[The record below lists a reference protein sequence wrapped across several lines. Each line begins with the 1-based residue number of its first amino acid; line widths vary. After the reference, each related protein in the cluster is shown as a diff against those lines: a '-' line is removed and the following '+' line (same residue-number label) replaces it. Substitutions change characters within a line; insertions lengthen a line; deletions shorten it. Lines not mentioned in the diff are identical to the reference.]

1 MYIYYKT
8 ILYCLMLLEVM
19 GDELTRPWDVVSR
32 RKFITSMGGAS
43 AAALAGCSSVGSSG
57 TNDDVADEV
66 IITGPLDGW
75 ANYGQLRER
84 FMEKHSNIEW
94 PEGTKNSGQSLNALR
109 NEANNP
115 NHDVAHLGIT
125 DGLKAADEE
134 LLQPYEPANVDEVP
148 DGLVD
153 DQNRW
158 TTAYFGTIAMAVNTE
173 LIDSVPSG
181 FEDLRDETYNDTIS
195 FYNPSSAFNGFVA
208 FTNMNLAMGGSL
220 DDYDPGI
227 EYLNELY
234 EMGNIAGVPDQGL
247 QTSFLQGQF
256 PIYIAY
262 DFNMYQA
269 KYQSDMDPDQVEIVI
284 PEELSIQVPYVI
296 GLVNDAPRPEAGKR
310 LVDHHLSDAG
320 QTIFAEAFVNPSRPI
335 EYPDEIAD
343 QRLPDSAYES
353 SEAIDYQQLVEVQ
366 DSARERYVS
375 EVA

>member
-1 MYIYYKT
+1 MADDPNG
-8 ILYCLMLLEVM
+8 LF
-19 GDELTRPWDVVSR
+19 DPVSR
-32 RKFITSMGGAS
+32 RKFMASAGGAG
-43 AAALAGCSSVGSSG
+43 AAALAGCSSGGSSG
-57 TNDDVADEV
+57 GESSVADEV

-84 FMEKHSNIEW
+84 FMEKHPEIEW

-125 DGLKAADEE
+125 DGLKAANEE

-148 DGLVD
+148 DGLVGEG
-153 DQNRW
+153 NRF

-181 FEDLRDETYNDTIS
+181 FEDLLDGAYNDTVS

-220 DDYDPGI
+220 DNYDPGI

-296 GLVNDAPRPEAGKR
+296 GLVNDSPRPEAGKL

-320 QTIFAEAFVNPSRPI
+320 QTLFAEAFVNPSRPI
-335 EYPDEIAD
+335 EYPEEIAE
-343 QRLPDSAYES
+343 QRLPESAYSS

-366 DSARERYVS
+366 DAARKRYIN

>member
-1 MYIYYKT
+1 MPNGSKQ
-8 ILYCLMLLEVM
+8 VS
-19 GDELTRPWDVVSR
+19 DSVSR
-32 RKFITSMGGAS
+32 RKYLLSAGVAS
-43 AAALAGCSSVGSSG
+43 SIGLAGCSSVDGG
-57 TNDDVADEV
+57 GNDDVANEV

-75 ANYGQLRER
+75 ANYGQLRES
-84 FMEKHSNIEW
+84 FMEKHPNIEW

-115 NHDVAHLGIT
+115 NHDVAHHGIT

-134 LLQPYEPANVDEVP
+134 LLQPYEPANVGGVP

-158 TTAYFGTIAMAVNTE
+158 TTAYFGTIAIAVNTE
-173 LIDSVPSG
+173 LVDSVPSG
-181 FEDLRDETYNDTIS
+181 FEDLLDGAYNDTIS
-195 FYNPSSAFNGFVA
+195 FYNPTSAFNGFVA

-220 DDYDPGI
+220 DNYDPGI

-269 KYQSDMDPDQVEIVI
+269 KYQSDMDPEQVEIVI
-284 PEELSIQVPYVI
+284 PSELSIQVPYVV
-296 GLVNDAPRPEAGKR
+296 GLVNDAPRPEAGK
-310 LVDHHLSDAG
+310 LLIDHHLSDEG
-320 QTIFAEAFVNPSRPI
+320 QTLFAEAFVNPSRPI
-335 EYPDEIAD
+335 EYPDEIAE

-366 DSARERYVS
+366 NAARERYVN

>member
-1 MYIYYKT
+1 MYMYYKT
-8 ILYCLMLLEVM
+8 SLYNLTLLRVM
-19 GDELTRPWDVVSR
+19 ENELTRFSNVVSR
-32 RKFITSMGGAS
+32 RKFMTSMGGAS
-43 AAALAGCSSVGSSG
+43 AVTLAGCSSIGGNG
-57 TNDDVADEV
+57 TGGDTADEV

-125 DGLKAADEE
+125 DGLKAANEE
-134 LLQPYEPANVDEVP
+134 LLQPYEPANVGEVP
-148 DGLVD
+148 DGLVE

-181 FEDLRDETYNDTIS
+181 FEDLRDETYNDTVS

-227 EYLNELY
+227 EYLNELH

-310 LVDHHLSDAG
+310 LVDHHLSDEG

-343 QRLPDSAYES
+343 QRLPESAYES
-353 SEAIDYQQLVEVQ
+353 SEAIDYQRLVEVQ
-366 DSARERYVS
+366 DGARERYVQ

>member
-1 MYIYYKT
+1 M
-8 ILYCLMLLEVM
+8 
-19 GDELTRPWDVVSR
+19 VSDINLWTSTATR
-32 RKFITSMGGAS
+32 RKVLTAVGGSSIAG
-43 AAALAGCSSVGSSG
+43 LAGCSSTQGS
-57 TNDDVADEV
+57 TDNDNPSDGEQDVADQV

-75 ANYGQLRER
+75 ANYGQLRES
-84 FMEKHSNIEW
+84 FMEKRPNIEW

-134 LLQPYEPANVDEVP
+134 LLQPYEPANVDGVP

-153 DQNRW
+153 TENRW

-181 FEDLRDETYNDTIS
+181 FEDLLDETYNDTIS
-195 FYNPSSAFNGFVA
+195 FYDPTSAFNGFVA

-220 DDYDPGI
+220 DNYDPGI
-227 EYLNELY
+227 EYLNELN
-234 EMGNIAGVPDQGL
+234 EMGNIAGIPAQGL

-284 PEELSIQVPYVI
+284 PSELSVQVPYAV
-296 GLVNDAPRPEAGKR
+296 GLVDDAPRPEAGKR
-310 LVDHHLSDAG
+310 LVDHHLSDEG
-320 QTIFAEAFVNPSRPI
+320 QRLFAEAFVNPSRPI
-335 EYPDEIAD
+335 DYPDTIAEK
-343 QRLPDSAYES
+343 RLPEEDYSSSDS
-353 SEAIDYQQLVEVQ
+353 IDYQKLVEVQ
-366 DSARERYVS
+366 DAARERYVN

>member
-1 MYIYYKT
+1 MSQLHKR
-8 ILYCLMLLEVM
+8 VS
-19 GDELTRPWDVVSR
+19 DPVSR
-32 RKFITSMGGAS
+32 RKVLLSAGAVS
-43 AAALAGCSSVGSSG
+43 SIGLAGCSSVGSSG
-57 TNDDVADEV
+57 TDDGGDNDIADEV

-75 ANYGQLRER
+75 ANYGQLRES
-84 FMEKHSNIEW
+84 FMEKNPDIEW

-125 DGLKAADEE
+125 DGLKAAEEE
-134 LLQPYEPANVDEVP
+134 LLEPYEPTNIGDVPSELVDE
-148 DGLVD
+148 
-153 DQNRW
+153 QNRW
-158 TTAYFGTIAMAVNTE
+158 TTAYFGTIAMAVNKE

-181 FEDLRDETYNDTIS
+181 FEDLLDETYNDTIS
-195 FYNPSSAFNGFVA
+195 FYNPTSAFNGFVA

-220 DDYDPGI
+220 DDYGPGI
-227 EYLNELY
+227 EYLNELN

-284 PEELSIQVPYVI
+284 PSELSIQVPYVI
-296 GLVNDAPRPEAGKR
+296 GLVNDCPRPEAGKR
-310 LVDHHLSDAG
+310 LIDHHLSDEG
-320 QTIFAEAFVNPSRPI
+320 QTLFAEAFVNPARPI
-335 EYPDEIAD
+335 EYPEEIAD
-343 QRLPDSAYES
+343 QRLPDSAYDS
-353 SEAIDYQQLVEVQ
+353 SEAIDYQRLVEVQ
-366 DSARERYVS
+366 DDARERYVN

>member
-1 MYIYYKT
+1 MYYKNS
-8 ILYCLMLLEVM
+8 LYNLTLLRVM
-19 GDELTRPWDVVSR
+19 GNELTRFSNVVSR
-32 RKFITSMGGAS
+32 RKFMTSMGGAS
-43 AAALAGCSSVGSSG
+43 AATLAGCSSIGSNETGSD
-57 TNDDVADEV
+57 TADEV

-84 FMEKHSNIEW
+84 FMEKYSNIEW

-125 DGLKAADEE
+125 DGLKAANEE
-134 LLQPYEPANVDEVP
+134 LLQPYEPANVGEVP
-148 DGLVD
+148 DGLVE

-181 FEDLRDETYNDTIS
+181 FEDLRDETYNDTVS

-227 EYLNELY
+227 EYLNELH

-284 PEELSIQVPYVI
+284 PEELSVQVPYVI

-310 LVDHHLSDAG
+310 LVDHHLSDEG

-343 QRLPDSAYES
+343 QRLSESAYES
-353 SEAIDYQQLVEVQ
+353 SEAIDYQRLVEVQ
-366 DSARERYVS
+366 DGARERYVQ

>member
-1 MYIYYKT
+1 M
-8 ILYCLMLLEVM
+8 
-19 GDELTRPWDVVSR
+19 VSATAAG
-32 RKFITSMGGAS
+32 IGG
-43 AAALAGCSSVGSSG
+43 LAGCSSVGGSEG
-57 TNDDVADEV
+57 EEGNDVADEV

-75 ANYGQLRER
+75 ANYGQLRES
-84 FMEKHSNIEW
+84 FMEKHPDIEW

-134 LLQPYEPANVDEVP
+134 LLQSYEPENLSDIPE
-148 DGLVD
+148 GLVG

-158 TTAYFGTIAMAVNTE
+158 TTAYFGTIAMAVNTN
-173 LIDSVPSG
+173 LVDSVPSG
-181 FEDLRDETYNDTIS
+181 FEDLRSEEYTDTIS

-220 DDYDPGI
+220 EDYTPGI

-284 PEELSIQVPYVI
+284 PEELSVQVPYVV
-296 GLVNDAPRPEAGKR
+296 GLVDGAPRPEAGKL
-310 LVDHHLSDAG
+310 LVDHHLSDEG
-320 QTIFAEAFVNPSRPI
+320 QTLFAEAFVNPARPI
-335 EYPDEIAD
+335 EYPDEIAE
-343 QRLPDSAYES
+343 QRLPDEAYES
-353 SEAIDYQQLVEVQ
+353 SEAIDYQKLVEVQ
-366 DSARERYVS
+366 DGARERYVN